1 MPTETTDNTT
11 AEFQDGVTVRTVIGA
26 FFIGFV
32 MMPGAIYMGLI
43 AGESIGSAAEWVT
56 VILFAEIARRSFK
69 TLLSCKSP
77 RLCQSGAESIRSISC
92 RPFLAEARQITVH
105 VLDPE
110 MLNIHPLHR
119 FRLIVYIGSS
129 GLKLFK

>member
-1 MPTETTDNTT
+1 MATEITDNTT
-11 AEFQDGVTVRTVIGA
+11 SEFQDGVTIRTVIGA

-69 TLLSCKSP
+69 SLTKQEIYIL
-77 RLCQSGAESIRSISC
+77 QSGAESIRSFSF
-92 RPFLAEARQITVH
+92 RPFLAEAEQITVH

-110 MLNIHPLHR
+110 MPNIHLLHHL
-119 FRLIVYIGSS
+119 RLVVYNRPSA
-129 GLKLFK
+129 LKFFK